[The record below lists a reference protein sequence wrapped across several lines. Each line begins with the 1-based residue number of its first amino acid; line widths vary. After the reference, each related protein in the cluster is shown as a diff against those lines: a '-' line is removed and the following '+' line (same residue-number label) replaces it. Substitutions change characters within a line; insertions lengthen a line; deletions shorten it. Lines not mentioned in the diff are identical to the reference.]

1 MVGLVWMMGGVR
13 GLVAGDVFKVWV
25 WALGS
30 LTLGLILTPLSF
42 NGGKAI
48 FELSGSKDFSGTVN
62 KLAAWSGGAGLG
74 DYFRICWPACGAL
87 LLFPLIEWVRPAGGD
102 VIEKNPKEV
111 GCFEDSARLA
121 MIFGGIGLI
130 VAGVILVSI
139 LDVKNL
145 KHAIWVDVG
154 MALGLA
160 LLLELFFRRVVMG
173 IFLKVMRWW
182 EAVGMAAIMC
192 AAIPFLLSGF
202 SRASQLDGE
211 SLSAAPL
218 AGMLFGG
225 ADFLAR
231 FFLVFVPW
239 CGFVFLVGWVRWRT
253 GYGWP
258 FLVILCAWLLL
269 DRLSAGAVHA
279 GVIPTLGVVVAGGM
293 VYLMT
298 YGNPFT
304 RKAKADD

>member
-1 MVGLVWMMGGVR
+1 MVGLLWMMGGVR

-62 KLAAWSGGAGLG
+62 KLAAWSGGAGLE
-74 DYFRICWPACGAL
+74 DYFRICWPACGL
-87 LLFPLIEWVRPAGGD
+87 FLLFPLIEWLRPAGIAVVEGNS
-102 VIEKNPKEV
+102 EEV
-111 GCFEDSARLA
+111 RRFDDSARLA
-121 MIFGGIGLI
+121 MLFGGVCLI
-130 VAGVILVSI
+130 VAGVILANV
-139 LDVKNL
+139 LGAKNL
-145 KHAIWVDVG
+145 KHAVG
-154 MALGLA
+154 MALGVAFLV
-160 LLLELFFRRVVMG
+160 EIFFRRVVLG
-173 IFLKVMRWW
+173 IFLKAMSWW

-192 AAIPFLLSGF
+192 AAVPFLLSGF
-202 SRASQLDGE
+202 SHASQLDGE

-239 CGFVFLVGWVRWRT
+239 CGFVFLLGWVRWRT

-258 FLVILCAWLLL
+258 FLVIVCAWLLL

-298 YGNPFT
+298 YGYPFT